1 MAYAV
6 AAMKKRKKRKKKEE
20 EQDERIRKLEE
31 EVEKIK
37 KQLERKDWYIYG
49 SNIAGDFF
57 SLERDG
63 NSRLPF
69 FLFARA

>member
-6 AAMKKRKKRKKKEE
+6 AAMKQRKKRKKKE

-37 KQLERKDWYIYG
+37 KSQKEESNTFEAPIFQRKHYLHFEALAII
-49 SNIAGDFF
+49 SNEFGFGD
-57 SLERDG
+57 
-63 NSRLPF
+63 
-69 FLFARA
+69 